1 MLFSWEKESISTK
14 QLKELMSCANWR
26 GKPAFFQKV
35 RIIII
40 SPRLEAFW
48 KRSNWQKGMGETVTE
63 SLSAK
68 HNTTKQGNCL
78 QSLLAFF

>member
-1 MLFSWEKESISTK
+1 M
-14 QLKELMSCANWR
+14 
-26 GKPAFFQKV
+26 
-35 RIIII
+35 I

-68 HNTTKQGNCL
+68 QHNETR
-78 QSLLAFF
+78 